1 MTRHQ
6 THLPF
11 HIVQEGNA
19 NEKPPYSYVALIAMA
34 IEASPDKRM
43 TLNQIY
49 KFIEAKFPYYRD
61 ADAKR
66 KQGWQNSIRHNLS
79 LNDCFVKKARD
90 GQSCA
95 NDRKGNYWQMVADN
109 APQFDNGNFKRR
121 RVKRLGIGKM
131 NATYGNNSGNHNNE
145 NTETSAAGTGGTI
158 LATPQIPF
166 FNGLKWPQ
174 NIQTMDPFQFFKG
187 FGVEM
192 GAVIIQVPFYYRFP
206 YPPPSVT
213 DPSSNNSSS
222 STSFDSSLYTS
233 AFPIPTSYFD
243 TSLVAPPPPVLTSDD
258 TSDSSLVKEELLD
271 MKPLIPGI
279 PSASFFTSLGQ
290 MTTPT
295 DPRTIEQ
302 QGKSLG
308 IDGHPDKRDFQ
319 QLLSTATNMYPNA
332 FMSPYTS
339 WSCQPTTTFPSLSFD
354 DPSLYCYGQ
363 QFPASS

>member
-11 HIVQEGNA
+11 HIVQEGNSID
-19 NEKPPYSYVALIAMA
+19 KPPYSYVALIAMA
-34 IEASPDKRM
+34 IDASPDKRM

-131 NATYGNNSGNHNNE
+131 GYANT
-145 NTETSAAGTGGTI
+145 TETTETGTI
-158 LATPQIPF
+158 LQQQLPF

-174 NIQTMDPFQFFKG
+174 NIQTMDPFQFFK
-187 FGVEM
+187 F
-192 GAVIIQVPFYYRFP
+192 Q
-206 YPPPSVT
+206 YPNSIT
-213 DPSSNNSSS
+213 DSANTSQINNSSS
-222 STSFDSSLYTS
+222 SSSSFDTSIYTS
-233 AFPIPTSYFD
+233 AFPIPTSHFD
-243 TSLVAPPPPVLTSDD
+243 TNLVAPSQPPPVVSDVEVVPSD
-258 TSDSSLVKEELLD
+258 TVKEEVLVD

-279 PSASFFTSLGQ
+279 SSTTFLTSLQ
-290 MTTPT
+290 MT
-295 DPRTIEQ
+295 DPRSIEQ
-302 QGKSLG
+302 
-308 IDGHPDKRDFQ
+308 Q
-319 QLLSTATNMYPNA
+319 QLLSTASNMYPNA
-332 FMSPYTS
+332 FMPPYTN
-339 WSCQPTTTFPSLSFD
+339 WSCQPTTTFTGLSFD
-354 DPSLYCYGQ
+354 DPSLYGYGQ

>member
-131 NATYGNNSGNHNNE
+131 ATYGNNSGNHNNE

-174 NIQTMDPFQFFKG
+174 NIQTMDPFQFFK
-187 FGVEM
+187 
-192 GAVIIQVPFYYRFP
+192 FP
-206 YPPPSVT
+206 YPPPPVT

-233 AFPIPTSYFD
+233 AFPIPTSHFD

-258 TSDSSLVKEELLD
+258 TLTSDSSLVKEELLD

-290 MTTPT
+290 MTTTT

-302 QGKSLG
+302 
-308 IDGHPDKRDFQ
+308 Q

-339 WSCQPTTTFPSLSFD
+339 WSCQPTTTFPGLSFD

>member
-11 HIVQEGNA
+11 HIVQEGNSTD
-19 NEKPPYSYVALIAMA
+19 KPPYSYVALIAMA

-61 ADAKR
+61 CDAKR

-121 RVKRLGIGKM
+121 RVKRMGISKM
-131 NATYGNNSGNHNNE
+131 GYPNNNNNNE
-145 NTETSAAGTGGTI
+145 TTDSAVDQGA
-158 LATPQIPF
+158 LLPQQIPF

-174 NIQTMDPFQFFKG
+174 NIQTMEAFQFFK
-187 FGVEM
+187 
-192 GAVIIQVPFYYRFP
+192 FP
-206 YPPPSVT
+206 YSTAPI
-213 DPSSNNSSS
+213 DPSSNSTSSS
-222 STSFDSSLYTS
+222 SMASVTFDTSLYT
-233 AFPIPTSYFD
+233 FPTIPTTHFD
-243 TSLVAPPPPVLTSDD
+243 TSLVAPPPIPTVPSEE
-258 TSDSSLVKEELLD
+258 SSLIKDGGLAE

-279 PSASFFTSLGQ
+279 SSSSFFTSLGQ
-290 MTTPT
+290 MTT
-295 DPRTIEQ
+295 DSRTVEQ
-302 QGKSLG
+302 
-308 IDGHPDKRDFQ
+308 Q
-319 QLLSTATNMYPNA
+319 QLLSTAASNMYPNA
-332 FMSPYTS
+332 FMSPYTP
-339 WSCQPTTTFPSLSFD
+339 WSCQPTTTFPGLAFD
-354 DPSLYCYGQ
+354 DPSLYGYGQ